1 MITFK
6 HFLDRPSWAA
16 AAGYDFNVFDCLS
29 YSAQKFGFADVLDLL
44 EDTGDIELRQAFWKL
59 PVNALAMIVL
69 LSWPLIFWVNGIMVY
84 IKCRLTKRNY
94 AGSKRTERV
103 EINLRNWLADFDWRQ
118 RRGRG

>member
-1 MITFK
+1 M
-6 HFLDRPSWAA
+6 
-16 AAGYDFNVFDCLS
+16 
-29 YSAQKFGFADVLDLL
+29 DLL